1 MSRITLKT
9 FLDEKIMKCAY
20 ENNKKPIILS
30 ENNKIVKL
38 NIKQV
43 YLFGHLRNPALLP
56 ICFDILYALKFY
68 IEILDVACTLSMLHS
83 NMCLEKSF
91 LFDCGETIGIV
102 FQV

>member
-1 MSRITLKT
+1 M
-9 FLDEKIMKCAY
+9 FLDEKIMKCSY

-43 YLFGHLRNPALLP
+43 YLFGHLKNPALLP
-56 ICFDILYALKFY
+56 ICFDILDALKFY
-68 IEILDVACTLSMLHS
+68 IKILDATCTISMLHG

-91 LFDCGETIGIV
+91 LFVCGETIGAV